1 MRNRRTIALPPSG
14 GRVLRQVSTSQ
25 FRFTLGAY
33 APWSAL
39 PSHVHEEHLGVVF
52 VASGCVEETYAAE
65 SLMGAQGALMLK
77 MHDLRHTNRFGPQGA
92 TLLIVEQLQPAPLL
106 KPLPMRPA
114 LNEASFVRMV
124 GGHLAQ
130 ELAEGREVCEIGL
143 TSYAVDLWG
152 VAATRRGT
160 GRSGKVAR
168 AAQLIHDD
176 IGSVR
181 RIDDLARNVEAH
193 PVYLARGFRA
203 QFGQS
208 LQAYVL
214 RVRLGRAAEL
224 VLRTHRKLA
233 EIAAD
238 VGFADQAHMTRAFRR
253 YYGRTP
259 RSFRAEAQ
267 V

>member
-1 MRNRRTIALPPSG
+1 MRERRTIAFPPSG

-33 APWSAL
+33 KPWSAL
-39 PSHVHEEHLGVVF
+39 PPHVHEEHLGVVF
-52 VASGCVEETYAAE
+52 VAAGCVEETYAAE

-77 MHDLRHTNRFGPQGA
+77 MHDLRHANRFGPQGA
-92 TLLIVEQLQPAPLL
+92 TLLVVEQLQPAPLL
-106 KPLPMRPA
+106 NPLPMRPA

-124 GGHLAQ
+124 GSHLAQ
-130 ELAEGREVCEIGL
+130 ELAEGRDVSEIGL

-160 GRSGKVAR
+160 GRSRKIAR
-168 AAQLIHDD
+168 ATQLIHDD

-193 PVYLARGFRA
+193 PVYLARAFRA
-203 QFGQS
+203 QFGRS

-224 VLRTHRKLA
+224 VRRTKRSLA
-233 EIAAD
+233 DIASE
-238 VGFADQAHMTRAFRR
+238 VGFADQAHMTRAFGR

-259 RSFRAEAQ
+259 RSFRAERQ

>member
-1 MRNRRTIALPPSG
+1 MRNGRTLALPPTG
-14 GRVLRQVSTSQ
+14 GQVLRQVSTSQ

-39 PSHVHEEHLGVVF
+39 PPHVHEEHPGVVF

-92 TLLIVEQLQPAPLL
+92 TLLIVEQLEPAPFL
-106 KPLPMRPA
+106 KPPPMRPA
-114 LNEASFVRMV
+114 LNEAPFVRMV
-124 GGHLAQ
+124 GSHLA
-130 ELAEGREVCEIGL
+130 EDLAEGSEVCEIAL

-152 VAATRRGT
+152 VAAARRRP
-160 GRSGKVAR
+160 GRSGKIAR

-203 QFGQS
+203 RFGQS
-208 LQAYVL
+208 LQAYLL
-214 RVRLGRAAEL
+214 RVRLGRAADL
-224 VLRTHRKLA
+224 VQRTKRSLA
-233 EIAAD
+233 DIALE

-259 RSFRAEAQ
+259 RSFRAERQ